1 MNLVTYAR
9 YELLRTFRNR
19 RFVLFSLGFPL
30 VLYFCIA
37 GPNRHVHDLGGT
49 GIAAPLYFMASLA
62 AFGAMNSMLSIGVRI
77 STERAAGW
85 NRQLR
90 LTALTT
96 RSYFRVKLLTAYA
109 TAVTT
114 IAVLYVAGAILG
126 VRLPARDWI
135 DMTALLLVG
144 LIPFAAL
151 GIVLG
156 LMLTTDSIGPALGGM
171 TALLA
176 FLGGVWFPITSGAM
190 HTIAM
195 ALPSYW
201 LVQAAHV
208 GLGGGGWGPKGWAVV
223 AAWTAVATVVATRA
237 YRRDSDRPSA

>member
-9 YELLRTFRNR
+9 YELVRTFRNR
-19 RFVLFSLGFPL
+19 RFVIFSLGFPL
-30 VLYFCIA
+30 VLYFAVA

-49 GIAAPLYFMASLA
+49 GIAAPVYFMASLA
-62 AFGAMNSMLSIGVRI
+62 AFGAMNSMLSIGLRI

-90 LTALTT
+90 LTALST
-96 RSYFRVKLLTAYA
+96 RAYFRVKLLTAYA
-109 TAVTT
+109 TAAAT
-114 IAVLYVAGAILG
+114 IGILYLAGAILG
-126 VRLPARDWI
+126 VRLAAFDWI
-135 DMTALLLVG
+135 DMTGLLLIG

-156 LMLTTDSIGPALGGM
+156 LMLTADSIGPALGGM
-171 TALLA
+171 TAILA
-176 FLGGVWFPITSGAM
+176 LLGGTWFPITSGAM
-190 HTIAM
+190 HAIAV

-208 GLGGGGWGPKGWAVV
+208 GLGGGGWGVTGWVVV
-223 AAWTAVATVVATRA
+223 AAWSAVAAVVATRA
-237 YRRDSDRPSA
+237 YRRDSERPSP

>member
-9 YELLRTFRNR
+9 YELVRTFRNR
-19 RFVLFSLGFPL
+19 RFVIFSLGFPL

-49 GIAAPLYFMASLA
+49 GIAAPVYFMASLA
-62 AFGAMNSMLSIGVRI
+62 AFGAMNSMLSIGLRI

-90 LTALTT
+90 LTALST
-96 RSYFRVKLLTAYA
+96 RAYFRVKLLTAYA
-109 TAVTT
+109 TAAAT
-114 IAVLYVAGAILG
+114 IGVLYVAGAILG
-126 VRLPARDWI
+126 VRLPAGDWL
-135 DMTALLLVG
+135 DMTGLLLIG

-156 LMLTTDSIGPALGGM
+156 LMLTADSIGPALGGM
-171 TALLA
+171 TAVLA
-176 FLGGVWFPITSGAM
+176 LLGGTWFPITSGAM
-190 HTIAM
+190 HAIAV

-208 GLGGGGWGPKGWAVV
+208 GLGGGGWGVTGWVVV
-223 AAWTAVATVVATRA
+223 AAWSAVAVVLATRA
-237 YRRDSDRPSA
+237 YRQDSERPAT